1 MHIVIDPG
9 SATPLYEQLKLRV
22 LAMIRD
28 GELIAGTK
36 LPTVRAWAEELGLA
50 PHTVARA
57 YKELEAVGAL
67 EARGRAGTFVS
78 SSGDPTL
85 TAAQRAATEYV
96 ATIRELGLG
105 DDLAADLVAAAIRG
119 A

>member
-1 MHIVIDPG
+1 MYIATDPA
-9 SATPLYEQLKLRV
+9 SSTPLYEQLKLRV
-22 LAMIRD
+22 LAMIRG

-36 LPTVRAWAEELGLA
+36 LPAVRVWAEELGLA

-67 EARGRAGTFVS
+67 EAHGRAGTFVAS
-78 SSGDPTL
+78 AGDPTL
-85 TAAQRAATEYV
+85 TAAQRAATAYV
-96 ATIRELGLG
+96 AAIRDLGLG
-105 DDLAADLVAAAIRG
+105 DDVAAELVAAAIRG